1 MNPISLLLMKR
12 TEIMTFKAEEIVDTR
27 RRLRELLEEPDSGVT
42 DKDLDHLNEVARKF
56 VAMSPFLLLSTK
68 GSDGRMDVS
77 PKGDPGG
84 FVEVFDNKTL
94 IIPDRLGNQRVDT
107 FENLLV
113 DPSIGLLF
121 LIPGHTETLRVSGTA
136 KIVQDSSVQERHAVN
151 GKKPL
156 LALVVT
162 VEQVFMHCSKCL
174 VRSRLWQ
181 TEHWPTRRSAPTLAE
196 WVHSVNLPQ
205 HSVEQLQSCHDKD
218 ATQRLY

>member
-1 MNPISLLLMKR
+1 
-12 TEIMTFKAEEIVDTR
+12 MTFKAEEIVDTR
-27 RRLRELLEEPDSGVT
+27 QRLRELLEEPDAGVT
-42 DKDLDHLNEVARKF
+42 EKDLDHLNEVARRF

-68 GSDGRMDVS
+68 GADGRMDVS

-121 LIPGHTETLRVSGTA
+121 LIPGHTETPRVSGTA
-136 KIVQDSSVQERHAVN
+136 KIVLDSSVQERHVVN

-205 HSVEQLQSCHDKD
+205 HSVEQLQSWHDKD

>member
-1 MNPISLLLMKR
+1 
-12 TEIMTFKAEEIVDTR
+12 MTFKAEETVDTR
-27 RRLRELLEEPDSGVT
+27 QRLRELLEEPDAGVT
-42 DKDLDHLNEVARKF
+42 EKDLDHLNEIARRF

-136 KIVQDSSVQERHAVN
+136 KIVLDSYVQERHAVN

-205 HSVEQLQSCHDKD
+205 HSVEQLQSWHDKD

>member
-1 MNPISLLLMKR
+1 
-12 TEIMTFKAEEIVDTR
+12 MTFKAEEIVDTR
-27 RRLRELLEEPDSGVT
+27 QRLRELLEEPDVGVT
-42 DKDLDHLNEVARKF
+42 EKDLDHLNEVARRF

-68 GSDGRMDVS
+68 GADGRMDVS

-136 KIVQDSSVQERHAVN
+136 KIVLDSSVQERHVVN

-205 HSVEQLQSCHDKD
+205 HSVEQLQSWHDKD

>member
-1 MNPISLLLMKR
+1 
-12 TEIMTFKAEEIVDTR
+12 MTFKAEETVDTHQ
-27 RRLRELLEEPDSGVT
+27 RLRELLEEPNAGVT
-42 DKDLDHLNEVARKF
+42 EKDLDHLNEVARRF

-136 KIVQDSSVQERHAVN
+136 KIVLDSYVQERHAVN

-205 HSVEQLQSCHDKD
+205 HSVEQLQSWHDKD

>member
-1 MNPISLLLMKR
+1 
-12 TEIMTFKAEEIVDTR
+12 MTFKAEETVDTR
-27 RRLRELLEEPDSGVT
+27 QRLRELLEEPDAGVT
-42 DKDLDHLNEVARKF
+42 EKDLDHLNEVARRF

-68 GSDGRMDVS
+68 GADGRMDVS

-136 KIVQDSSVQERHAVN
+136 KIVLDSYVQERHAVN

-162 VEQVFMHCSKCL
+162 VQQVFMHCSKCL

-205 HSVEQLQSCHDKD
+205 HSVEQLQSWHDKD

>member
-1 MNPISLLLMKR
+1 
-12 TEIMTFKAEEIVDTR
+12 MTFKAEEIVDTR
-27 RRLRELLEEPDSGVT
+27 QRLRELLEEPDAGVT
-42 DKDLDHLNEVARKF
+42 EKDLDHLNEVARRF

-68 GSDGRMDVS
+68 GADGRMDVS

-136 KIVQDSSVQERHAVN
+136 KIVLDSYVQERHAVN

-205 HSVEQLQSCHDKD
+205 HSVEQLQSWHDKD

>member
-1 MNPISLLLMKR
+1 
-12 TEIMTFKAEEIVDTR
+12 MTFKAEEIVDTR
-27 RRLRELLEEPDSGVT
+27 QRLRELLEEPDAGVT
-42 DKDLDHLNEVARKF
+42 EKDLDHLNEVARRF

-68 GSDGRMDVS
+68 GADGRMDVS

-136 KIVQDSSVQERHAVN
+136 KIVLDSSVQERHVVN

-205 HSVEQLQSCHDKD
+205 HSVEQLQSWHDKD

>member
-1 MNPISLLLMKR
+1 
-12 TEIMTFKAEEIVDTR
+12 MTFKAEEIVDTR
-27 RRLRELLEEPDSGVT
+27 QRLRELLEEPDAGVT
-42 DKDLDHLNEVARKF
+42 EKDLDHLNEVARRF

-68 GSDGRMDVS
+68 GADGRMDVS

-121 LIPGHTETLRVSGTA
+121 LIPGHAETPRVSGTA
-136 KIVQDSSVQERHAVN
+136 KIVLDSSVQERHVVN

-205 HSVEQLQSCHDKD
+205 HSVEQLQSWHDKD

>member
-1 MNPISLLLMKR
+1 
-12 TEIMTFKAEEIVDTR
+12 MTFKAEEIVDTR
-27 RRLRELLEEPDSGVT
+27 QRLRELLEEPDAGVT
-42 DKDLDHLNEVARKF
+42 EKDLDHLNEVARRF

-68 GSDGRMDVS
+68 GADGRMDVS

-121 LIPGHTETLRVSGTA
+121 LVPGHTETLRVSGTA
-136 KIVQDSSVQERHAVN
+136 KIVLDSSVQERHVVN

-205 HSVEQLQSCHDKD
+205 HSVEQLQSWHDKD

>member
-1 MNPISLLLMKR
+1 
-12 TEIMTFKAEEIVDTR
+12 MTYKAEETVDTR
-27 RRLRELLEEPDSGVT
+27 QRLRELLEEPDAGVT
-42 DKDLDHLNEVARKF
+42 EKDLDHLNEVARRF

-68 GSDGRMDVS
+68 GADGRMDVS

-136 KIVQDSSVQERHAVN
+136 KIVLDSSVQERHVVN

-205 HSVEQLQSCHDKD
+205 HSVEQLQSWHDKD

>member
-1 MNPISLLLMKR
+1 
-12 TEIMTFKAEEIVDTR
+12 MTFKAEENVDTR
-27 RRLRELLEEPDSGVT
+27 QRLRELLEEPDVGVT
-42 DKDLDHLNEVARKF
+42 EKDLDHLNEVARRF

-68 GSDGRMDVS
+68 GADGRMDVS

-94 IIPDRLGNQRVDT
+94 IIPDRLRNQRVDT
-107 FENLLV
+107 FGNLLV

-136 KIVQDSSVQERHAVN
+136 KIVLDSSVQERHVVH

-205 HSVEQLQSCHDKD
+205 HSVEQLQSWHDKD

>member
-1 MNPISLLLMKR
+1 
-12 TEIMTFKAEEIVDTR
+12 MTFKAEEIVDTR
-27 RRLRELLEEPDSGVT
+27 QRLRELLEEPDAGVT
-42 DKDLDHLNEVARKF
+42 EKDLDHLNEVARRF

-68 GSDGRMDVS
+68 GADGRMDVS

-136 KIVQDSSVQERHAVN
+136 KIVLDSSVQERHVVN

-205 HSVEQLQSCHDKD
+205 HSVEQLQSWHDKD
-218 ATQRLY
+218 ATQSLY

>member
-1 MNPISLLLMKR
+1 
-12 TEIMTFKAEEIVDTR
+12 MTFKAEEIVDTR
-27 RRLRELLEEPDSGVT
+27 QRLRELLEEPNAGVT
-42 DKDLDHLNEVARKF
+42 EKDLDHLNEVARRF

-136 KIVQDSSVQERHAVN
+136 KIVLDSYVQERHAVN

-205 HSVEQLQSCHDKD
+205 HSVEQLQSWHDKD

>member
-1 MNPISLLLMKR
+1 
-12 TEIMTFKAEEIVDTR
+12 MTFKAEETVDTR
-27 RRLRELLEEPDSGVT
+27 QRLRELLEEPDAGVT
-42 DKDLDHLNEVARKF
+42 EKDLDHLNEVARRY
-56 VAMSPFLLLSTK
+56 VAMSPFLLVSTK
-68 GSDGRMDVS
+68 GADGRMDVS

-94 IIPDRLGNQRVDT
+94 IIPDRLGNHRVDT

-136 KIVQDSSVQERHAVN
+136 KIVRDSSVQERHAVN
-151 GKKPL
+151 GKEPL

-205 HSVEQLQSCHDKD
+205 HSVEQLQSWHDKD